1 MNKAPL
7 CAALWVEVLR
17 VEMLGVE
24 MLVVE
29 MLAVEM
35 LVLEMLVVEVPTD
48 PLRRALSVPRRRVQL
63 RRRRAPTRPAMP
75 MITAAPGVGIAAVGS
90 MI

>member
-7 CAALWVEVLR
+7 HAALWVEVLG
-17 VEMLGVE
+17 VEVLGVA

-29 MLAVEM
+29 MRVVEM
-35 LVLEMLVVEVPTD
+35 LVLEVLTD
-48 PLRRALSVPRRRVQL
+48 PSRGAISVPRRRVQL
-63 RRRRAPTRPAMP
+63 RRRRAPTRPARP

>member
-1 MNKAPL
+1 MNKAPR
-7 CAALWVEVLR
+7 CAALW

-24 MLVVE
+24 MLGVE
-29 MLAVEM
+29 VLGVEVLAVEM
-35 LVLEMLVVEVPTD
+35 LLLEVLTD
-48 PLRRALSVPRRRVQL
+48 PSRGAISAPRRRVQL
-63 RRRRAPTRPAMP
+63 RRRRAPTRPAIP

>member
-1 MNKAPL
+1 MNKAPR
-7 CAALWVEVLR
+7 CAALW

-29 MLAVEM
+29 ML
-35 LVLEMLVVEVPTD
+35 VLEVLTD
-48 PLRRALSVPRRRVQL
+48 PSRGAISVPQRRVQL

-90 MI
+90 LI

>member
-7 CAALWVEVLR
+7 HAALWVEVLGAE
-17 VEMLGVE
+17 VLGVE
-24 MLVVE
+24 VLEVE

-35 LVLEMLVVEVPTD
+35 LAVELLAVEVLTN
-48 PLRRALSVPRRRVQL
+48 PLRGAISLPRRRVQL